1 LGLSLRQLYLVYQE
15 HVGRWNWSKGLREQ
29 AFFEEHARFMDDLVA
44 KDVVLLGGPL
54 DEKDVLLVV
63 DAASVEEVRAHF
75 APDPWIENGMLT
87 IKEIRPWSIALD
99 STV

>member
-1 LGLSLRQLYLVYQE
+1 
-15 HVGRWNWSKGLREQ
+15 
-29 AFFEEHARFMDDLVA
+29 MDDLVA

-63 DAASVEEVRAHF
+63 DATSIDEVRTHF
-75 APDPWIENGMLT
+75 ADDPWIENGLLT

-99 STV
+99 STMKAA